1 MKAYKGFNE
10 DMTCRGFQFEEG
22 KTYEH
27 EGEVKLCESGFHACE
42 DPLDVFEY
50 YDPANSEF
58 HEVELDGVS
67 DERREDTKVAA
78 KKITIGARLG
88 IDKIIKACVEFRFS
102 KIEKELKNS
111 GDYGAASNSGDYGA
125 ASNSGYKGAASN
137 SGDNGAASNSGD
149 NGAASNSGY
158 KGAAS
163 NSGDNGAASNSGDY
177 GAASNSGDYG
187 AASNSG
193 DNGAASNSGYKGAA
207 SNSGDYGAAS
217 NSGYKGAASNS
228 GDYGAASN
236 SGDNGAAE
244 TSGEHSIAM
253 SVGYNSKARGAL
265 GTWIVLAE
273 RDEWD
278 GAGYPIKDV
287 KAFKV
292 DGEQVKADTWYKL
305 VNGVLIE
312 TGNET
317 D

>member
-1 MKAYKGFNE
+1 
-10 DMTCRGFQFEEG
+10 MTCRGFQFEEG

-27 EGEVKLCESGFHACE
+27 EGKVKLCESGFHACE

-67 DERREDTKVAA
+67 DERREDAKVAA

-111 GDYGAASNSGDYGA
+111 GYKGVASNSGDCGAASNSGYYGVASNSGDCGA
-125 ASNSGYKGAASN
+125 ASNSGYKGVASN
-137 SGDNGAASNSGD
+137 SGDCGAASNSGNKGVASNSGYKGVASNSGD
-149 NGAASNSGY
+149 CGAASNSGY
-158 KGAAS
+158 KGV
-163 NSGDNGAASNSGDY
+163 
-177 GAASNSGDYG
+177 
-187 AASNSG
+187 
-193 DNGAASNSGYKGAA
+193 
-207 SNSGDYGAAS
+207 
-217 NSGYKGAASNS
+217 
-228 GDYGAASN
+228 
-236 SGDNGAAE
+236 AE
-244 TSGEHSIAM
+244 TSGEHSIAI
-253 SVGYNSKARGAL
+253 SVGYDSKARGAL
-265 GTWIVLAE
+265 GTWLVLAE

-305 VNGVLIE
+305 ENGVLIE
-312 TGNET
+312 TGNEE

>member
-1 MKAYKGFNE
+1 MKAYKGFNK

-27 EGEVKLCESGFHACE
+27 DGEVKLCESGFHACE
-42 DPLDVFEY
+42 DPLDIFEY

-67 DERREDTKVAA
+67 NERRNDTKVAA
-78 KKITIGARLG
+78 KKIAIGARLG

-111 GDYGAASNSGDYGA
+111 GDYGVASNSGYKGAASNSGYKGAASNSGDYGVASNSGDRGVASNSGYKGA

-137 SGDNGAASNSGD
+137 SGDNGAASNSG
-149 NGAASNSGY
+149 NC
-158 KGAAS
+158 
-163 NSGDNGAASNSGDY
+163 
-177 GAASNSGDYG
+177 
-187 AASNSG
+187 
-193 DNGAASNSGYKGAA
+193 
-207 SNSGDYGAAS
+207 
-217 NSGYKGAASNS
+217 
-228 GDYGAASN
+228 
-236 SGDNGAAE
+236 GAAE
-244 TSGEHSIAM
+244 TSGRHSIAM
-253 SVGYNSKARGAL
+253 SVGYDSKARGAL

-273 RDEWD
+273 RDEWN
-278 GAGYPIKDV
+278 GEGYPIKDV

-312 TGNET
+312 TGNEK

>member
-1 MKAYKGFNE
+1 MKAYKGFNK
-10 DMTCRGFQFEEG
+10 DMTCRGFQYEDG

-111 GDYGAASNSGDYGA
+111 GDYGAASNSGYKGAASNSGDYGAASNSGYNGAASNSGYKGA

-149 NGAASNSGY
+149 

-177 GAASNSGDYG
+177 GAASNT
-187 AASNSG
+187 
-193 DNGAASNSGYKGAA
+193 GY
-207 SNSGDYGAAS
+207 
-217 NSGYKGAASNS
+217 
-228 GDYGAASN
+228 
-236 SGDNGAAE
+236 NGAAE
-244 TSGEHSIAM
+244 TFGKHSIAM
-253 SVGYNSKARGAL
+253 SVGKNSKARGAL

-273 RDEWD
+273 RGEWD
-278 GAGYPIKDV
+278 GVGYPIKDIQ
-287 KAFKV
+287 AFRV
-292 DGEQVKADTWYKL
+292 DGEKVKADTWYKL
-305 VNGVLIE
+305 KNGVLME
-312 TGNET
+312 TENEE

>member
-137 SGDNGAASNSGD
+137 SGDNGAA
-149 NGAASNSGY
+149 
-158 KGAAS
+158 
-163 NSGDNGAASNSGDY
+163 
-177 GAASNSGDYG
+177 
-187 AASNSG
+187 
-193 DNGAASNSGYKGAA
+193 
-207 SNSGDYGAAS
+207 
-217 NSGYKGAASNS
+217 
-228 GDYGAASN
+228 
-236 SGDNGAAE
+236 E

>member
-1 MKAYKGFNE
+1 
-10 DMTCRGFQFEEG
+10 MTCRGFQFEEG

-111 GDYGAASNSGDYGA
+111 GDY
-125 ASNSGYKGAASN
+125 
-137 SGDNGAASNSGD
+137 
-149 NGAASNSGY
+149 GAASNSGY

>member
-137 SGDNGAASNSGD
+137 SG
-149 NGAASNSGY
+149 
-158 KGAAS
+158 
-163 NSGDNGAASNSGDY
+163 
-177 GAASNSGDYG
+177 
-187 AASNSG
+187 
-193 DNGAASNSGYKGAA
+193 
-207 SNSGDYGAAS
+207 
-217 NSGYKGAASNS
+217 YKGAASNS

>member
-111 GDYGAASNSGDYGA
+111 GD
-125 ASNSGYKGAASN
+125 
-137 SGDNGAASNSGD
+137 

-163 NSGDNGAASNSGDY
+163 NSGDNGAASNSG
-177 GAASNSGDYG
+177 
-187 AASNSG
+187 
-193 DNGAASNSGYKGAA
+193 YK
-207 SNSGDYGAAS
+207 
-217 NSGYKGAASNS
+217 
-228 GDYGAASN
+228 
-236 SGDNGAAE
+236 GAAE

>member
-1 MKAYKGFNE
+1 MKAYKGFNK

-42 DPLDVFEY
+42 DPLDIFEY

-67 DERREDTKVAA
+67 NERRNDTKVTA
-78 KKITIGARLG
+78 KKITIGAKLG
-88 IDKIIKACVEFRFS
+88 FDKIIKACVEFRFS

-111 GDYGAASNSGDYGA
+111 G
-125 ASNSGYKGAASN
+125 YKGVASN
-137 SGDNGAASNSGD
+137 SGDNGAASNSGNKGVASNSGN

-158 KGAAS
+158 NGAASNSGNKGVAS
-163 NSGDNGAASNSGDY
+163 NSGDNGAASNSGNK
-177 GAASNSGDYG
+177 GVASNSGNKGVASNSGYKG
-187 AASNSG
+187 VASNSGYKGVASNSG
-193 DNGAASNSGYKGAA
+193 DNGAASNSGNNGV
-207 SNSGDYGAAS
+207 
-217 NSGYKGAASNS
+217 
-228 GDYGAASN
+228 ASN
-236 SGDNGAAE
+236 SGDNGVAE
-244 TSGEHSIAM
+244 TSGEHSIAI
-253 SVGYNSKARGAL
+253 SVGYDSKARGAL

-305 VNGVLIE
+305 VNGVLME
-312 TGNET
+312 TENEE

>member
-1 MKAYKGFNE
+1 MKAYKGFNK

-50 YDPANSEF
+50 YYPANSEF

-111 GDYGAASNSGDYGA
+111 GDKGVASNSDYKGV

-158 KGAAS
+158 KGVAS
-163 NSGDNGAASNSGDY
+163 NSGNCGVASNSGNC
-177 GAASNSGDYG
+177 GVASNSG
-187 AASNSG
+187 NC
-193 DNGAASNSGYKGAA
+193 
-207 SNSGDYGAAS
+207 
-217 NSGYKGAASNS
+217 
-228 GDYGAASN
+228 
-236 SGDNGAAE
+236 GAAE
-244 TSGEHSIAM
+244 TSGEHSIAI
-253 SVGYNSKARGAL
+253 SVGYDSKARGAL
-265 GTWIVLAE
+265 GTWLVLAE

-292 DGEQVKADTWYKL
+292 DGEQVKAETWYKL
-305 VNGVLIE
+305 ENGVLIE

>member
-1 MKAYKGFNE
+1 MKAYKGFNK
-10 DMTCRGFQFEEG
+10 DMTCHGFQFEEG

-42 DPLDVFEY
+42 DPLDIFAY
-50 YDPANSEF
+50 YGPANSEF

-67 DERREDTKVAA
+67 NERKDDTKVVA

-88 IDKIIKACVEFRFS
+88 IDKIIKACIEFRFS
-102 KIEKELKNS
+102 KLEKELKNL
-111 GDYGAASNSGDYGA
+111 GDKGAASNSGDKGA

-137 SGDNGAASNSGD
+137 SGHGGAASNSGD
-149 NGAASNSGY
+149 GGAASNSGY

-163 NSGDNGAASNSGDY
+163 NSGYGGAASNSGDW
-177 GAASNSGDYG
+177 GAAFNSGDW
-187 AASNSG
+187 
-193 DNGAASNSGYKGAA
+193 
-207 SNSGDYGAAS
+207 
-217 NSGYKGAASNS
+217 
-228 GDYGAASN
+228 
-236 SGDNGAAE
+236 GAAE
-244 TSGEHSIAM
+244 TSGKHSIAM
-253 SVGYNSKARGAL
+253 SVGYDSKARGAL

-287 KAFKV
+287 RAFKI

-305 VNGVLIE
+305 KNGVLME
-312 TGNET
+312 TENEE

>member
-137 SGDNGAASNSGD
+137 SGD
-149 NGAASNSGY
+149 
-158 KGAAS
+158 
-163 NSGDNGAASNSGDY
+163 
-177 GAASNSGDYG
+177 
-187 AASNSG
+187 
-193 DNGAASNSGYKGAA
+193 
-207 SNSGDYGAAS
+207 
-217 NSGYKGAASNS
+217 
-228 GDYGAASN
+228 YGAASN

>member
-1 MKAYKGFNE
+1 MKAYKGFNK

-27 EGEVKLCESGFHACE
+27 DGEVKLCESGFHACE
-42 DPLDVFEY
+42 DPLDIFEY

-67 DERREDTKVAA
+67 NERRNDTKVAA
-78 KKITIGARLG
+78 KKIAIGARLG

-111 GDYGAASNSGDYGA
+111 GYKGAASNSGDCGAASNSGYKGA

-137 SGDNGAASNSGD
+137 SGDCGAASNSG
-149 NGAASNSGY
+149 NCGVASNSGNCGAASNSGNC
-158 KGAAS
+158 GVAS
-163 NSGDNGAASNSGDY
+163 NSGNCGV
-177 GAASNSGDYG
+177 
-187 AASNSG
+187 
-193 DNGAASNSGYKGAA
+193 
-207 SNSGDYGAAS
+207 
-217 NSGYKGAASNS
+217 
-228 GDYGAASN
+228 
-236 SGDNGAAE
+236 AE
-244 TSGEHSIAM
+244 TSGKHSIAM

-273 RDEWD
+273 RDEWN
-278 GAGYPIKDV
+278 GEGYPIKDV

-312 TGNET
+312 PGNEE

>member
-1 MKAYKGFNE
+1 MKAYKGFNK

-27 EGEVKLCESGFHACE
+27 DGEVKLCESGFHACE
-42 DPLDVFEY
+42 DPLNIFEY

-67 DERREDTKVAA
+67 NERRNDTKIAA

-88 IDKIIKACVEFRFS
+88 IDKIIKACIQFRFS
-102 KIEKELKNS
+102 KLEKEGLKNS
-111 GDYGAASNSGDYGA
+111 GDYGAASNSGCNGVAETSGDYGA

-137 SGDNGAASNSGD
+137 SG
-149 NGAASNSGY
+149 Y

-163 NSGDNGAASNSGDY
+163 NSGNCGVASNSGDY
-177 GAASNSGDYG
+177 GAA
-187 AASNSG
+187 
-193 DNGAASNSGYKGAA
+193 
-207 SNSGDYGAAS
+207 
-217 NSGYKGAASNS
+217 
-228 GDYGAASN
+228 
-236 SGDNGAAE
+236 E
-244 TSGEHSIAM
+244 TSGRHSIAM

-273 RDEWD
+273 RDKWD
-278 GAGYPIKDV
+278 GTGYPIKDV

-305 VNGVLIE
+305 VNGVLVEILL
-312 TGNET
+312 NPQ
-317 D
+317 

>member
-42 DPLDVFEY
+42 DPLNIFEY

-67 DERREDTKVAA
+67 NERGGDTKVVA
-78 KKITIGARLG
+78 KKITIGARLSL
-88 IDKIIKACVEFRFS
+88 DKIIKACVEFRFS
-102 KIEKELKNS
+102 KLEKGFKNL
-111 GDYGAASNSGDYGA
+111 GYKGV

-137 SGDNGAASNSGD
+137 SGDKGVASNSGGNGVASNSGYKGVASNSGGNGVASNSGDKGVASNSGNYGAASNSGGNGVASNSGYYGVASNSGDKGVASNSGGNGVASNSGYKGVASNSGD
-149 NGAASNSGY
+149 NGV
-158 KGAAS
+158 AS
-163 NSGDNGAASNSGDY
+163 NSGD
-177 GAASNSGDYG
+177 
-187 AASNSG
+187 
-193 DNGAASNSGYKGAA
+193 KGV
-207 SNSGDYGAAS
+207 
-217 NSGYKGAASNS
+217 
-228 GDYGAASN
+228 
-236 SGDNGAAE
+236 AE
-244 TSGEHSIAM
+244 TSGKHSIAM
-253 SVGYNSKARGAL
+253 SVGYDSKARGAL

-278 GAGYPIKDV
+278 GACYPIKDV
-287 KAFKV
+287 RAFKV

-312 TGNET
+312 TK
-317 D
+317 